1 MDEWDKALVAY
12 ESALR
17 HNPSSPKTLHALAR
31 LLLEREQ
38 FGPAIEVFQ
47 RLITLGKNVNR
58 EEILAEMALCW
69 IGLEDLGKAAAFIQK
84 AVLIGK
90 EEAVEGV
97 NSLAT
102 GSSSEDAT
110 SPTSNASLSINEGSS
125 WHCSTLWYA
134 LGIYHNR
141 LGNEEAALD
150 AFLAFIESER
160 ATGTE
165 FSSEISDRS
174 REVYY
179 RLGLIYR
186 LMGKFKE
193 ARECFDF
200 VRRQLAFCVRPSQAA
215 QNQVYGPC
223 HIEVLMQLA
232 FIDEAEGEV
241 KKARVSLEKLLME
254 ATSASPMTNLFRT
267 RNLIPK
273 LRQKLGCLA
282 LSQSTVF
289 DNDSSALALLLKATE
304 EDPQDALNWYYL
316 GRLYLQL
323 RQPTKAYDAYQ
334 QAVYRDG
341 RNAAFWNSIG
351 LLYFNIGQFRDA
363 LDAFTRAVHHAP
375 HATILWWNLG
385 LLYESCHGI
394 GSEDAKEAFQKG
406 LEYARS
412 KNDQFLLGKFEF
424 KLSEESNS
432 PVAAATT
439 TNNNNNNSEQQF
451 GVMEMDANRFVI
463 RLMAAFPRPQ
473 SAASMSRFLTY
484 RGQQAAQAAQI
495 RRPTIQ
501 PQPQHQHQGQQMQ
514 QGYPYRTMSMTG
526 AGPTGY
532 PPQIRPNGNGTV
544 GGPMRPIYGAANPH
558 GHSAGNPHYR

>member
-17 HNPSSPKTLHALAR
+17 HNPTSPKALHALAR

-47 RLITLGKNVNR
+47 RLITLGKIGNR
-58 EEILAEMALCW
+58 EEILAEMALCC
-69 IGLEDLGKAAAFIQK
+69 IGMEDLSKASAFIQK
-84 AVLIGK
+84 AVQIGK
-90 EEAVEGV
+90 EESDDTEKTASTAVTG
-97 NSLAT
+97 T
-102 GSSSEDAT
+102 GSGSE
-110 SPTSNASLSINEGSS
+110 
-125 WHCSTLWYA
+125 HCSTLWYA

-141 LGNEEAALD
+141 LGNEDAALD

-160 ATGTE
+160 AEGRTE
-165 FSSEISDRS
+165 MASEISDRS

-186 LMGKFKE
+186 LTGKLKE

-200 VRRQLAFCVRPSQAA
+200 VRRQLTFCVRPSHVA

-232 FIDEAEGEV
+232 LIDEVEGDV
-241 KKARVSLEKLLME
+241 KKARLSLEKLLVE
-254 ATSASPMTNLFRT
+254 TTSPGPMSSLFRL

-282 LSQSTVF
+282 LTQPTIF

-304 EDPQDALNWYYL
+304 EDPSDALNWYYL

-351 LLYFNIGQFRDA
+351 LLYFNIGQYRDA

-385 LLYESCHGI
+385 LLYESCHGV
-394 GSEDAKEAFQKG
+394 GSEDAKEAFTKG
-406 LEYARS
+406 SEYART
-412 KNDQFLLGKFEF
+412 KNDQVMLTKFEG
-424 KLSEESNS
+424 KLSEEVQ
-432 PVAAATT
+432 PEPA
-439 TNNNNNNSEQQF
+439 QQPI
-451 GVMEMDANRFVI
+451 GIMEMDANRFVI
-463 RLMAAFPRPQ
+463 RPMAAFPRPQ

-495 RRPTIQ
+495 RRPTLQAPPVPQQSQ
-501 PQPQHQHQGQQMQ
+501 PPQ
-514 QGYPYRTMSMTG
+514 YPYGVRTMPISG
-526 AGPTGY
+526 GSGGY
-532 PPQIRPNGNGTV
+532 PPQMRPSGSGVV
-544 GGPMRPIYGAANPH
+544 GGPMRPIYGANPNVPH
-558 GHSAGNPHYR
+558 PHYR